1 MTDQPESA
9 AVQAAPFV
17 RRAAAFLIDLA
28 LINVLGLF
36 LALAALYGMAL
47 GLWQEGQSLPSRNLI
62 FSLAEY
68 GAASWP
74 LLMTGYFGYF
84 TAGGGQTPGKMAL
97 RIMVVTAQNGPVGLW
112 QGWWRAVIITASL
125 PVFAVYLIAALTPQK
140 RALHDYLAGTRVIM
154 LPTPLRPHTEASEE
168 EAAQA
173 AVHSAVPP

>member
-1 MTDQPESA
+1 MNPPSESVAAQP
-9 AVQAAPFV
+9 APWL

-47 GLWQEGQSLPSRNLI
+47 GLWQAGQSLPSRGLV

-68 GAASWP
+68 GAAAWP
-74 LLMTGYFGYF
+74 LLVTGYFGYF

-97 RIMVVTAQNGPVGLW
+97 RIMVVTAQNSPVGLW
-112 QGWWRAVIITASL
+112 QAWWRAGIVTACL
-125 PVFAVYLIAALTPQK
+125 PVFAVYLLAALTPQK

-154 LPTPLRPHTEASEE
+154 LPAPLRPHTEARAL
-168 EAAQA
+168 EAGQA
-173 AVHSAVPP
+173 AVPSEAPP